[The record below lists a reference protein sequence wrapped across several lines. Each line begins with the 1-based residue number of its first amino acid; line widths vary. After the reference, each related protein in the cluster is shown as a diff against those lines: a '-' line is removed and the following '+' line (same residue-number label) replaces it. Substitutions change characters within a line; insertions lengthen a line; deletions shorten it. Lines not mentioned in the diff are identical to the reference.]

1 MSMNVTQKLI
11 QSHLLHGD
19 IKLSEEIRIR
29 ISQTLS
35 QYTTGTLV
43 MLELEALGLD
53 RSVVIDDPAH
63 TVVDAR
69 ALYCIFY
76 CMSA

>member
-11 QSHLLHGD
+11 QSRLLHGD

-63 TVVDAR
+63 TAVDAR
-69 ALYCIFY
+69 AHVIFY